1 MLSTPPPRRVAAFSL
16 SSDQREPPPPT
27 PPQPWP
33 GAPFVS
39 RAVFYPR
46 SSLVSTLHSH
56 LDATSTKEKGKEIE
70 THALHVSEICS
81 LFRDQGRTTHSPPA
95 QGRGYR
101 EVE

>member
-1 MLSTPPPRRVAAFSL
+1 MLSTPPRRVAAFSL
-16 SSDQREPPPPT
+16 SSDQREPPHHSSPALA
-27 PPQPWP
+27 W
-33 GAPFVS
+33 GAFCLTC
-39 RAVFYPR
+39 RPR

-81 LFRDQGRTTHSPPA
+81 LFRDQGRTAHSPPA